1 MNRLLYKQFIYNFSA
16 HFLLICEFV
25 KNIWFRLVKLHGG
38 FAQLSVQFC
47 SKQPKIK
54 AAFSLNLD
62 KLHILSKFEKVC

>member
-54 AAFSLNLD
+54 VVFSLNLD